1 MCYWKNLFSIS
12 LTQVKNILSLLMK
25 ALYFHNKF
33 QLQEIHK
40 KIPRWTLKLKND
52 KFDVIA
58 IKVIDIH

>member
-1 MCYWKNLFSIS
+1 MGKYFIIFFMRS
-12 LTQVKNILSLLMK
+12 ILSLLVK

-40 KIPRWTLKLKND
+40 EVPRWTSKLRNY

-58 IKVIDIH
+58 CMLKNELLTYR